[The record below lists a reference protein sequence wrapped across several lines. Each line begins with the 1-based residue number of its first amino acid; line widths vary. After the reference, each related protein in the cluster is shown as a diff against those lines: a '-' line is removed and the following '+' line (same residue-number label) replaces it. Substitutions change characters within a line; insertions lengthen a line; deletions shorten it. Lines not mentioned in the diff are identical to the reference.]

1 MPRSEPQWCGC
12 IAAVA
17 GPALVNQWAK
27 IPRMRKTTKPAV
39 PGAHQELHDSDEA
52 AKMNSLRAG
61 VLGANDGIVSVAAL
75 LIGVIATGAG
85 DKAILM
91 AGLAATIAGAV
102 SMALGEYVSVS
113 AQRDS
118 EQTLIAKEKKELR
131 EAPEEELEE
140 LAGILS
146 GYGISK
152 DTAVEAAREIHA
164 EDALRAHLQLELG
177 IDADELTSAWAAAFF
192 SALSFLAGAA
202 LPMISVF
209 VAPSGTQA
217 WVVTAV
223 TMFSLALTGL
233 ISAKIAGTSVG
244 RSMVRLVVGGGLG
257 LALTYGAGALFGG
270 AA

>member
-1 MPRSEPQWCGC
+1 
-12 IAAVA
+12 
-17 GPALVNQWAK
+17 
-27 IPRMRKTTKPAV
+27 
-39 PGAHQELHDSDEA
+39 
-52 AKMNSLRAG
+52 MNSLRAG
-61 VLGANDGIVSVAAL
+61 VLGANDGIVSVAVL

-85 DKAILM
+85 DRAILM

-102 SMALGEYVSVS
+102 SMAMGGEFVCVS

-118 EQTLIAKEKKELR
+118 EQFLVAKERQELR

-146 GYGISK
+146 GYGINR
-152 DTAVEAAREIHA
+152 DTALEAAREIHK

-177 IDADELTSAWAAAFF
+177 IDENELTSAWAAAFF

-202 LPMISVF
+202 LPMASVF
-209 VAPSGTQA
+209 LAPAGTQA

-244 RSMVRLVVGGGLG
+244 RSMVRLVIGGGLG

-270 AA
+270 VA

>member
-1 MPRSEPQWCGC
+1 
-12 IAAVA
+12 
-17 GPALVNQWAK
+17 
-27 IPRMRKTTKPAV
+27 
-39 PGAHQELHDSDEA
+39 
-52 AKMNSLRAG
+52 MNSLRAG

-131 EAPEEELEE
+131 EEPEEEELEE

-146 GYGISK
+146 SYGISK

-209 VAPSGTQA
+209 LAPTGTQA
-217 WVVTAV
+217 WVVTVV
-223 TMFSLALTGL
+223 TMLSLALTGL
-233 ISAKIAGTSVG
+233 ISAKIAGTSVV

-270 AA
+270 VA

>member
-1 MPRSEPQWCGC
+1 MNR
-12 IAAVA
+12 
-17 GPALVNQWAK
+17 WAK
-27 IPRMRKTTKPAV
+27 IPGMRKSTKPAV
-39 PGAHQELHDSDEA
+39 PGAHQEVHDSDEA

-118 EQTLIAKEKKELR
+118 EQTLIAKEQKELR
-131 EAPEEELEE
+131 EAPEEELQE

-177 IDADELTSAWAAAFF
+177 IDANELTSAWAAAFF

-209 VAPSGTQA
+209 VAPTGTQA

-223 TMFSLALTGL
+223 TMLSLALTGL
-233 ISAKIAGTSVG
+233 ISAKIAGTSVA
-244 RSMVRLVVGGGLG
+244 RSVVRLVVGGGLG

-270 AA
+270 VA

>member
-1 MPRSEPQWCGC
+1 
-12 IAAVA
+12 
-17 GPALVNQWAK
+17 
-27 IPRMRKTTKPAV
+27 MRKTTKPTV
-39 PGAHQELHDSDEA
+39 PGTHQELHDAGDA

-102 SMALGEYVSVS
+102 SMALGEFVSVS

-118 EQTLIAKEKKELR
+118 EQFLVAKERQELR
-131 EAPEEELEE
+131 EAPEE

-146 GYGISK
+146 CYGINRE
-152 DTAVEAAREIHA
+152 TALEAAREIHK

-177 IDADELTSAWAAAFF
+177 IDQNELTSAWAAAFF

-202 LPMISVF
+202 LPMASVF
-209 VAPSGTQA
+209 LAPAGTQA

-244 RSMVRLVVGGGLG
+244 RSMVRLVIGGGLG

-270 AA
+270 VA

>member
-1 MPRSEPQWCGC
+1 MLWHR
-12 IAAVA
+12 AA
-17 GPALVNQWAK
+17 GEEWAK
-27 IPRMRKTTKPAV
+27 ISSMSKATKPAV
-39 PGAHQELHDSDEA
+39 PGAHQELHDSAAA

-102 SMALGEYVSVS
+102 SMGLGEFVSVS

-131 EAPEEELEE
+131 EVPEEELEE

-152 DTAVEAAREIHA
+152 GTAVEGAREIHA

-177 IDADELTSAWAAAFF
+177 IDANELTSAWAAAFF

-209 VAPSGTQA
+209 VTPSGTQA
-217 WVVTAV
+217 WVVAAV

-233 ISAKIAGTSVG
+233 ISAKIAGTSVS
-244 RSMVRLVVGGGLG
+244 RSMLRLVVGGGLG

>member
-1 MPRSEPQWCGC
+1 
-12 IAAVA
+12 
-17 GPALVNQWAK
+17 
-27 IPRMRKTTKPAV
+27 
-39 PGAHQELHDSDEA
+39 
-52 AKMNSLRAG
+52 MNSLRAG

-85 DKAILM
+85 DKPILM

-131 EAPEEELEE
+131 EAPEEELGE

-152 DTAVEAAREIHA
+152 DTAVEAAREIHT

-177 IDADELTSAWAAAFF
+177 IDANELTSAWAAAFF

-270 AA
+270 VA

>member
-1 MPRSEPQWCGC
+1 MNR
-12 IAAVA
+12 
-17 GPALVNQWAK
+17 WAK
-27 IPRMRKTTKPAV
+27 IPGMRKTTKPAV
-39 PGAHQELHDSDEA
+39 PGAHQEVHDSDEA

-113 AQRDS
+113 AQRDT

-177 IDADELTSAWAAAFF
+177 IDANELTSAWAAAFF

-209 VAPSGTQA
+209 LAPTGTQA
-217 WVVTAV
+217 WVVTVV
-223 TMFSLALTGL
+223 TMLSLALTGL
-233 ISAKIAGTSVG
+233 ISAKIAGTSVP
-244 RSMVRLVVGGGLG
+244 RSVVRLAVGGGLG

-270 AA
+270 IA

>member
-1 MPRSEPQWCGC
+1 M
-12 IAAVA
+12 
-17 GPALVNQWAK
+17 NQSAN
-27 IPRMRKTTKPAV
+27 IPLMRKTTKPTV
-39 PGAHQELHDSDEA
+39 PGAHQELHDAGDA

-102 SMALGEYVSVS
+102 SMALGEFVSVS

-118 EQTLIAKEKKELR
+118 EQFLVAKERQELR

-146 GYGISK
+146 GYGINR
-152 DTAVEAAREIHA
+152 DTALEAAREIHK

-177 IDADELTSAWAAAFF
+177 IDENEFTSAWAAAFF

-202 LPMISVF
+202 LPMASVF
-209 VAPSGTQA
+209 LAPAGTQA

-233 ISAKIAGTSVG
+233 ISAKIAGTSVA
-244 RSMVRLVVGGGLG
+244 RSMVRLVIGGGLG
-257 LALTYGAGALFGG
+257 LALTYGAGALFSGV
-270 AA
+270 A

>member
-1 MPRSEPQWCGC
+1 
-12 IAAVA
+12 
-17 GPALVNQWAK
+17 
-27 IPRMRKTTKPAV
+27 
-39 PGAHQELHDSDEA
+39 
-52 AKMNSLRAG
+52 MNSLRAG

-85 DKAILM
+85 DTAILM

-118 EQTLIAKEKKELR
+118 EQTLVAKENKELR

-152 DTAVEAAREIHA
+152 GTAVEGAREIHT

-177 IDADELTSAWAAAFF
+177 IDANELTSAWAAAFF

-209 VAPSGTQA
+209 VTPSGTQA
-217 WVVTAV
+217 WVVAAV

-233 ISAKIAGTSVG
+233 ISAKIAGTSVS
-244 RSMVRLVVGGGLG
+244 RSMLRLVVGGGLG

>member
-1 MPRSEPQWCGC
+1 MG
-12 IAAVA
+12 
-17 GPALVNQWAK
+17 
-27 IPRMRKTTKPAV
+27 T
-39 PGAHQELHDSDEA
+39 
-52 AKMNSLRAG
+52 
-61 VLGANDGIVSVAAL
+61 NDGIVSVAAR

-102 SMALGEYVSVS
+102 SMALGEFVSVS

-118 EQTLIAKEKKELR
+118 EQFLVDKERQELR
-131 EAPEEELEE
+131 EAPEAELEE

-146 GYGISK
+146 GYGINR
-152 DTAVEAAREIHA
+152 DTALEAAREIHK

-177 IDADELTSAWAAAFF
+177 IDQNELTSAWAAAFF

-202 LPMISVF
+202 QPMATVF
-209 VAPSGTQA
+209 LALAGTQA
-217 WVVTAV
+217 WVVTTV
-223 TMFSLALTGL
+223 TIFSLALTGL
-233 ISAKIAGTSVG
+233 ISAKIAGTSVA
-244 RSMVRLVVGGGLG
+244 RSVVHLVIGGGRG